1 MELIIYKLIGCILFL
16 VGNSIAIA
24 YSIDLLAISLKRRS
38 LDSITKI
45 IFFVFVNIVCIIII
59 YNFYDTNII
68 KNGIVVYY
76 IAYFCFGVLITKRSW
91 KHLDN
96 VECSLNNEIQSI
108 FNLITKKSFNYYKD
122 IDTELGKVKSEEDL
136 INYMKQFC
144 IDAGVDNI
152 PVKLYDEMD
161 INGGME
167 YNVKTRKP
175 TAIAL
180 TKGCLRLNIRM
191 IAAIM
196 GHEIAHLKNKDYRK
210 ESLLIFKLYL
220 TGTLIFVLYLECMDI
235 LTYLMPTIGN
245 IISIITFPFILVYFV
260 GMLFYYNVN
269 GKRYLYQIQEIRAD
283 RVGCEMKGVTKDGML
298 ELLYSLK
305 ESNCWFYKLKW
316 YKRIYIRYFE
326 LVEHPCIDYRI
337 KLIKNYRKWS
347 MIDYFKHALQVIK
360 WFFTGKGWIGM

>member
-1 MELIIYKLIGCILFL
+1 MELLSNKLIGCILFL
-16 VGNSIAIA
+16 VGNSIAIV
-24 YSIDLLAISLKRRS
+24 YSIDLLTISIKRKS
-38 LDSITKI
+38 LDNI
-45 IFFVFVNIVCIIII
+45 IKLIMFICVNILCIIII
-59 YNFYDTNII
+59 FNFYDGNII
-68 KNGIVVYY
+68 KGGIVFYY
-76 IAYFCFGVLITKRSW
+76 IAYFCFGGLITKRSW
-91 KHLDN
+91 RYLDN
-96 VECSLNNEIQSI
+96 IECSLNKEIKSI
-108 FNLITKKSFNYYKD
+108 FYLTVKKSFNYYKD
-122 IDTELGKVKSEEDL
+122 VNMKDGKVKSEEDL

-144 IDAGVDNI
+144 INAGVDNI

-161 INGGME
+161 INGSME
-167 YNVKTRKP
+167 YNIKTRKP
-175 TAIAL
+175 MAIAL
-180 TKGCLRLNIRM
+180 TKGCMRLNIKM

-210 ESLLIFKLYL
+210 ESFLIFKLYL
-220 TGTLIFVLYLECMDI
+220 VGTLIFIIYLKCMDI

-245 IISIITFPFILVYFV
+245 VVSIVTFPIILVYFI
-260 GMLFYYNVN
+260 GMLFYYNID

-283 RVGCEMKGVTKDGML
+283 RVGCEMTGVTKDGML

-305 ESNCWFYKLKW
+305 ESNGWFYKLKW

-347 MIDYFKHALQVIK
+347 IIDYFKHAFQVIK